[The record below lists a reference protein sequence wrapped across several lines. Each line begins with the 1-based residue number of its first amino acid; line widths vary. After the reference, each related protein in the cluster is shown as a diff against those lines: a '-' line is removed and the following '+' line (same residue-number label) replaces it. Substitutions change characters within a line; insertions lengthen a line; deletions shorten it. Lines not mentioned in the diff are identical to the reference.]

1 VITEDKLANK
11 SDKLNFQAEAVRR
24 EFATNSTKGNKKW
37 VAVTIIA
44 CLIIAIAV
52 VFAVRSMDDD
62 LPTDEYSV
70 DWEGYGEA
78 LANIKETYPD
88 HSKIIARVKD
98 NDIEKLDFYKH
109 RLVQDYM
116 YAAFVEEFEEYVEK
130 HKDSLTQ
137 EQIEESRPTRMTD
150 EEIIE
155 NLITVEMGYIA
166 ALEADVPINY
176 AIAQTQMTNLYA
188 NNLYVLKSEDKD
200 SDIYKSAKEFVDQ
213 IALIAKGMDISVD
226 EYLVELSRDS
236 MKSMAITMIEDRWQ
250 TEFRNSNFDGTI
262 DEYIDYCYEVLK
274 QKYTVVMYGLE

>member
-1 VITEDKLANK
+1 MTAILFLLHISCRKHTERN
-11 SDKLNFQAEAVRR
+11 VR
-24 EFATNSTKGNKKW
+24 AG
-37 VAVTIIA
+37 A
-44 CLIIAIAV
+44 
-52 VFAVRSMDDD
+52 
-62 LPTDEYSV
+62 P
-70 DWEGYGEA
+70 YGFERPGSKA
-78 LANIKETYPD
+78 L
-88 HSKIIARVKD
+88 
-98 NDIEKLDFYKH
+98 NDIFSLVILYLFKKSFGYTALVKIKLDFYKH

-200 SDIYKSAKEFVDQ
+200 SDLYKSAKEFVDQ